1 MRKKIRLGLFIFVCF
16 LSLPTLSQDTDNRT
30 PDPNYDTL
38 PTEITQLLSEQCDSK
53 QLSASNCV
61 SVLSDQLFNMAQLPL
76 PTTEQEQKEFM
87 LKRGYLAE
95 ASAILLRN
103 LINQNGP
110 SDRQYYVRV
119 NSFNVI
125 VNMALESYM
134 AADHN
139 PRKWAML
146 LARVEATVMAN
157 TFNPDVLNQVITVID
172 NVFDQLPEVAP
183 ITKFKL
189 LEQKFGILLTLRNNE
204 RNAQFSLPQEQR
216 QCDPQQLEAR
226 LQTRKQLEEYAKSH
240 ELWPQWVSFLR
251 IYAGGDECVQGD
263 NLDTSQFFKDRLA
276 ARELAIEHG
285 LYKQAVQLLLEDS
298 TVSLSD
304 APGHPDVIKAYKN
317 FAQAEKLANGDAKL
331 LLEIALQRF
340 TVALKAGLEKG
351 IEEAEQ
357 QFEHRVQNYAE
368 QGGQD
373 LNWQQ
378 MAVLNEKYAI
388 YEFNRGNSTN
398 AAKVYE
404 GMLPFIE
411 RFGNE
416 QQQLNWKVNLQL
428 LRLPQSDPTSIYQN
442 LLALHKQ
449 TNNEEWATRYHS
461 GFNFS
466 AFRIRENLAYV
477 AELNANQQALGEWLP
492 MLAEDELGSNSD
504 KKSAGLYHY
513 YLALWQAKHQ
523 QIAEAKQ
530 NLSWVEKGFK
540 VDDELVKL
548 SSKAIEI
555 SETSQDF
562 ALQINRSMLRP
573 KFFDTFHTD
582 LFADRLNGL
591 QDSSAYLVSTTAQ
604 GKNPLPAL
612 TVGKHLKGQQS
623 WLRAINQLAVTPDGQ
638 VAIHC
643 LSSGRCTLWQTQ
655 NGRTLRDV
663 QVGSEVVQW
672 LRIPADGKSFF
683 TVSGQLE
690 QKVRQWDINTGRLLA
705 TYYPGPS
712 NGRTDMALTTSG
724 RYLAMTG
731 DGGVAVWDTTTGQ
744 PLIYRQSDYF
754 SVQTSEFNMLREI
767 SAGKHAD
774 EFLLTFYRGEEESKE
789 FTAYR
794 WSPTTDQLTKVVDW
808 TAETKFY
815 SNLASELPKCRISC
829 IDFAQSTQSNRVLY
843 AEDLSGKVVVQSSEN
858 QLQVSRDGSPQEEYR
873 LDTDAVKRIMLDEEN
888 QWLWTITQG
897 ARTKNTWD
905 VEWQLNRWDLQ
916 SGRSETLLNLP
927 SLDHML
933 SQNGYLW
940 QVLGER
946 IQVTQLSQQP
956 HTKEVRLPDW
966 PDGTS
971 PDVET
976 LWWYE
981 DSLWALETNG
991 YYGDERVYKV
1001 RQMNPGSLDT
1011 LSLIDVDSQANWLAP
1026 DTQHNRLVFFKSNG
1040 YSQPGQLIYVDA
1052 ATGEQLNTLD
1062 IEYEMSSPTPALTL
1076 LSHLPAT
1083 IQRVQGRY
1091 EKLRGY
1097 APDGSVAWQWDSAV
1111 GDISSLNMTPDKLA
1125 VLVEVD
1131 GEESSFVYR
1140 IRLQDGKVEQH
1151 WVTSGQLT
1159 QLVQTANN
1167 RTLLMATVDGRILW
1181 WPTQQNTPLLS
1192 LMHLADSGF
1201 LVVDQ
1206 RGFYD
1211 SNRPGDIPAVSWVM
1225 ADEPR
1230 QALPLEAFMRDFYQ
1244 PGLFG
1249 RLLAGEI
1256 LQLPTSLSDLNRVPP
1271 KVDIVSVETQSNGK
1285 ARVTVKV
1292 EDVQGASAH
1301 SGAEDVRV
1309 FRNGQLVGFYPEN
1322 DGDALADKTQ
1332 TTLTFDD
1339 IAIPPNASEL
1349 AFSAYAF
1356 NKDGVR
1362 SERSV
1367 VTYKPSDSQQY
1378 SPRLAIVIS
1387 IGVNEYENPSW
1398 NLRYAAND
1406 ALVMEQTL
1414 GASMQAL
1421 NEFDDVIR
1429 IPLISAPGQDRR
1441 ATKKQLHQ
1449 VVEQLHAGTFMD
1461 AKGQPIKADINDVLF
1476 VTFSGHGYVHDNGQF
1491 YFLLEDIG
1499 SGSQRQ
1505 INQQVLNNAL
1515 SSDKLSHWLRP
1526 LDVQQMVM
1534 VVDACH
1540 SAASIASSNFKPG
1553 PMGSRGLGQ
1562 LAYDK
1567 AMLFLT
1573 ASQAEQFAME
1583 SDNLQHG
1590 FLSYALLVEGLQDD
1604 KADFLPLDK
1613 QVGALEWLQYGAQ
1626 RVPQISI
1633 ALSRGEFNTGSR
1645 GFSLKKKTNKPAA
1658 ATQKPYLFD
1667 FSQDTSLILK
1677 GITEDKE

>member
-1 MRKKIRLGLFIFVCF
+1 MSKKIRLGLFIFVCF
-16 LSLPTLSQDTDNRT
+16 FSLPSLSQDADNRT
-30 PDPNYDTL
+30 PDPDYDT
-38 PTEITQLLSEQCDSK
+38 PPPEITQLLSEQCDSK
-53 QLSASNCV
+53 QLSVTDCV
-61 SVLSDQLFNMAQLPL
+61 GVLSDQLINMAQSPL

-87 LKRGYLAE
+87 LKKGYLAE
-95 ASAILLRN
+95 AGALLLRN
-103 LINQNGP
+103 LISQSSP
-110 SDRQYYVRV
+110 SDREYYVRV
-119 NSFNVI
+119 NSFNVL

-157 TFNPDVLNQVITVID
+157 TFNPEVLNQVITVID
-172 NVFDQLPEVAP
+172 NVFGQLPEVAP

-204 RNAQFSLPQEQR
+204 RNAQFSLPREQR

-226 LQTRKQLEEYAKSH
+226 LQTRKQLEEYAKSR
-240 ELWPQWVSFLR
+240 ELWPQWVNFLR

-263 NLDTSQFFKDRLA
+263 NLDTSQFFADKLA

-298 TVSLSD
+298 TVNLPN
-304 APGHPDVIKAYKN
+304 APGHPDVIKAYQN
-317 FAQAEKLANGDAKL
+317 FTQAENLANGDAKL
-331 LLEIALQRF
+331 LLDIALQRF
-340 TVALKAGLEKG
+340 TVALKAGLDKG
-351 IEEAEQ
+351 IREAER
-357 QFEHRVQNYAE
+357 QFEQRIKTYAE
-368 QGGQD
+368 QGGQE
-373 LNWQQ
+373 LTWQE
-378 MAVLNEKYAI
+378 MAVLYEKYAI
-388 YEFNRGNSTN
+388 YEFNRGNSAK

-404 GMLPFIE
+404 EMQPFIE
-411 RFGNE
+411 RYGNE
-416 QQQLNWKVNLQL
+416 QQLLNWKVNLQL
-428 LRLPQSDPTSIYQN
+428 LRLPQSDPTSVYQN
-442 LLALHKQ
+442 LLTLHQ
-449 TNNEEWATRYHS
+449 QANNEEWATRYHS

-477 AELNANQQALGEWLP
+477 AELNADQQALGEWLP
-492 MLAEDELGSNSD
+492 MLADDELGSNSD
-504 KKSAGLYHY
+504 KESAGLYHY
-513 YLALWQAKHQ
+513 YLALWQATHQ

-540 VDDELVKL
+540 VDDEMVKL
-548 SSKAIEI
+548 SSKAIEA
-555 SETSQDF
+555 SETSPDF

-582 LFADRLNGL
+582 YFSGRLNGL
-591 QDSSAYLVSTTAQ
+591 QDSSVYLVSTTAQ

-690 QKVRQWDINTGRLLA
+690 QKVRQWDIDTGRLLA

-712 NGRTDMALTTSG
+712 NGRTGMALTTSG

-731 DGGVAVWDTTTGQ
+731 DGGVAVWDTATGQ
-744 PLIYRQSDYF
+744 PLIYRQSDYL
-754 SVQTSEFNMLREI
+754 SVQTSEFNMLPEI
-767 SAGKHAD
+767 TAGKHSD
-774 EFLLTFYRGEEESKE
+774 EFLLTFYRGEAESKE

-794 WSPTTDQLTKVVDW
+794 WSPITDQLTKVVDW
-808 TAETKFY
+808 MTETEFN
-815 SNLASELPKCRISC
+815 SNIGSELAECRISC
-829 IDFAQSTQSNRVLY
+829 IDYAQSTQSNRVLY
-843 AEDLSGKVVVQSSEN
+843 AEDLTGKIVVQSSEN

-873 LDTDAVKRIMLDEEN
+873 LDTDAVKHIMLDEEN

-946 IQVTQLSQQP
+946 IQVTELSQQP
-956 HTKEVRLPDW
+956 YTKEVRLPDW

-1011 LSLIDVDSQANWLAP
+1011 LSLVDVHSQDSWLAP
-1026 DTQHNRLVFFKSNG
+1026 DTQHNRLVFVKSNG
-1040 YSQPGQLIYVDA
+1040 YDNPGQLIYVDA

-1062 IEYEMSSPTPALTL
+1062 VDYEMSSPTPALTL
-1076 LSHLPAT
+1076 LSDLPAT
-1083 IQRVQGRY
+1083 LQSVQGRY

-1097 APDGSVAWQWDSAV
+1097 APDGSVAWQWDSTV

-1131 GEESSFVYR
+1131 GEESSFIYR
-1140 IRLQDGKVEQH
+1140 IRLTDGQVEQH
-1151 WVTSGQLT
+1151 WVTSGQLM

-1181 WPTQQNTPLLS
+1181 WPTQQNAPLLS

-1230 QALPLEAFMRDFYQ
+1230 KALPLEAFMRDFYQ

-1256 LQLPTSLSDLNRVPP
+1256 LQLPTTLSDLNRVPP

-1285 ARVTVKV
+1285 ARITVKV

-1332 TTLTFDD
+1332 TTITFDD

-1349 AFSAYAF
+1349 VFSAYAF

-1367 VTYKPSDSQQY
+1367 VTYKPSDSQRY

-1461 AKGQPIKADINDVLF
+1461 ADGQPIKADINDVLF

-1515 SSDKLSHWLRP
+1515 SSDELSHWLRP

-1540 SAASIASSNFKPG
+1540 SAASIASSDFKPG

-1604 KADFLPLDK
+1604 QADFLPQDK

-1626 RVPQISI
+1626 RVPQISV
-1633 ALSRGEFNTGSR
+1633 ALSKGEFNAGSR
-1645 GFSLKKKTNKPAA
+1645 GFSLKKKENKPAV

-1667 FSQDTSLILK
+1667 FSQDAALILK
-1677 GITEDKE
+1677 VTAGAQ

>member
-1 MRKKIRLGLFIFVCF
+1 
-16 LSLPTLSQDTDNRT
+16 
-30 PDPNYDTL
+30 
-38 PTEITQLLSEQCDSK
+38 
-53 QLSASNCV
+53 
-61 SVLSDQLFNMAQLPL
+61 
-76 PTTEQEQKEFM
+76 
-87 LKRGYLAE
+87 
-95 ASAILLRN
+95 
-103 LINQNGP
+103 
-110 SDRQYYVRV
+110 
-119 NSFNVI
+119 
-125 VNMALESYM
+125 M

-189 LEQKFGILLTLRNNE
+189 LEQKFGILLKLRDNE
-204 RNAQFSLPQEQR
+204 RNTQFSLPQEQR
-216 QCDPQQLEAR
+216 QCDPKQLEAR
-226 LQTRKQLEEYAKSH
+226 LKTRKQLEEYAKSR
-240 ELWPQWVSFLR
+240 ELWPQWVNFLR

-317 FAQAEKLANGDAKL
+317 FAQAEELANGDAKL

-378 MAVLNEKYAI
+378 MALLNEKYAI
-388 YEFNRGNSTN
+388 YEFNRGNSAN

-428 LRLPQSDPTSIYQN
+428 LRLPQSDPSRIYQN
-442 LLALHKQ
+442 LLTLHQ
-449 TNNEEWATRYHS
+449 QANNSEWASRYHI
-461 GFNFS
+461 GGRNLS

-477 AELNANQQALGEWLP
+477 AELNADQQALGEWLS
-492 MLAEDELGSNSD
+492 MMADDELGSKKD
-504 KKSAGLYHY
+504 KNSAGLYHY
-513 YLALWQAKHQ
+513 YLALWQATHQ

-540 VDDELVKL
+540 VDDEMVKL

-555 SETSQDF
+555 SETSPDF

-582 LFADRLNGL
+582 YFADRINGL

-612 TVGKHLKGQQS
+612 TVGKHLKGLQS

-663 QVGSEVVQW
+663 QVGSEAVQW

-683 TVSGQLE
+683 TVSGRIE
-690 QKVRQWDINTGRLLA
+690 QKVRQWDIDTGRLLA

-712 NGRTDMALTTSG
+712 NGRTGMALTTSG

-731 DGGVAVWDTTTGQ
+731 DGGVAVWDTKTAQ

-815 SNLASELPKCRISC
+815 SNLATELPKCRISC
-829 IDFAQSTQSNRVLY
+829 IDLAQSTQSNRVLY
-843 AEDLSGKVVVQSSEN
+843 AEDLSGKLVVQSSEN

-933 SQNGYLW
+933 SKNGYLW
-940 QVLGER
+940 QVLAER

-991 YYGDERVYKV
+991 YYGEERVYKV

-1011 LSLIDVDSQANWLAP
+1011 LSLVDVDSQDNWLAP

-1040 YSQPGQLIYVDA
+1040 YSKPGQLIYVDA

-1083 IQRVQGRY
+1083 LQRVQGRY

-1097 APDGSVAWQWDSAV
+1097 APDGSVAWQWDSTV
-1111 GDISSLNMTPDKLA
+1111 GNITSLNITPDKLA

-1140 IRLQDGKVEQH
+1140 IRLQDGQVEQH

-1181 WPTQQNTPLLS
+1181 WPTQQNAPLLS

-1256 LQLPTSLSDLNRVPP
+1256 LQLPTSLSGLNRVPP

-1292 EDVQGASAH
+1292 EDVQGASAR

-1332 TTLTFDD
+1332 TTLIFDD

-1349 AFSAYAF
+1349 DFSAYAF

-1367 VTYKPSDSQQY
+1367 VTYKPSDSQRY

-1414 GASMQAL
+1414 SASMQAL

-1515 SSDKLSHWLRP
+1515 SSDELSHWLRP

-1604 KADFLPLDK
+1604 QADFLPQDK

-1626 RVPQISI
+1626 RVPQISL
-1633 ALSRGEFNTGSR
+1633 ALSKGEFNAGSR

-1667 FSQDTSLILK
+1667 FSQDTGLILK
-1677 GITEDKE
+1677 GITETKE